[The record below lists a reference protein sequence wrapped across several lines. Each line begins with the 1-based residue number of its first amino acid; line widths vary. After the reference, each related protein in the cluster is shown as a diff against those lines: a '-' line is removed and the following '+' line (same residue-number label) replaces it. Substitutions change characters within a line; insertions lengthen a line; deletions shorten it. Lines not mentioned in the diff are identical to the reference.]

1 MSSLLFAAPWL
12 TLLVY
17 MALRMRLPRQL
28 PIDPRAGEEGPLVS
42 VIIPARNE
50 ELNLANCVESVGS
63 SEYGRF
69 EIIVVDDRSTD
80 RTAEVARAAS
90 PGHATRFE
98 VVSGEEL
105 PEGWMGKPWACAQGA
120 QVSRGDVL
128 LFTDADTTHHP
139 ELLGRALATLFEDG
153 VDAVTLMGSQL
164 MESFWERVVQPHVFF
179 TLALGFPDIREPPPP
194 KRWRRAVAN
203 GQFILIHRSVYDEIG
218 GHDSVRGDVVEDQR
232 LAQVLCVSGKY
243 LAMRLAEEHFAT
255 RMYRSLPDL
264 VEGWSKN
271 VALAA
276 RQSVPG
282 WLRPVALPGMIT
294 WGVIF
299 WLAPPLVVVLGFAG
313 VSVGVPVGVAQAVTA
328 GSALFWCAV
337 TWRAGAPP
345 WYGLL
350 YPLGAAIS
358 AYIFAR
364 SWRRGTRVEWK
375 GREYEVSQPSV
386 SPPSAPSPG

>member
-1 MSSLLFAAPWL
+1 M
-12 TLLVY
+12 
-17 MALRMRLPRQL
+17 
-28 PIDPRAGEEGPLVS
+28 S

-50 ELNLANCVESVGS
+50 ELNIVNCVESVGS

-80 RTAEVARAAS
+80 RTAEVARAAL
-90 PGHATRFE
+90 PGNATRFE
-98 VVSGEEL
+98 VVSGREL
-105 PEGWMGKPWACAQGA
+105 PEGWLGKPWACAQGA
-120 QVSRGDVL
+120 REARGDVL

-139 ELLGRALATLFEDG
+139 VLLGRALATLFEDG

-164 MESFWERVVQPHVFF
+164 MESFWERVAQPHVFF
-179 TLALGFPDIREPPPP
+179 TLALGFPDLREPPPP

-203 GQFILIHRSVYDEIG
+203 GQFILIKRLVYEEIG
-218 GHDSVRGDVVEDQR
+218 GHDSVRGEVVEDQR
-232 LAQVLCVSGKY
+232 LAQVLCVAGKY
-243 LAMRLAEEHFAT
+243 LAMRLDEEHFAT
-255 RMYRSLPDL
+255 RMYRSLPDM

-276 RQSVPG
+276 KQSVPG
-282 WLRPVALPGMIT
+282 WLRPVVLPGMIA
-294 WGVIF
+294 WGVLF

-313 VSVGVPVGVAQAVTA
+313 LSVGVPVGVAQAVTA
-328 GSALFWCAV
+328 GSALFWCAL

-350 YPLGAAIS
+350 YPLGAAIG

-375 GREYEVSQPSV
+375 GREYDVSQPSV
-386 SPPSAPSPG
+386 SPPSAPSPD